1 MKWCDSASASAAR
14 VIRIYKSGVN
24 WALGESSGETL
35 SLTISKEAAFNDDTN
50 KRTLNVNKV
59 C

>member
-1 MKWCDSASASAAR
+1 MKCCDSASVSTAR
-14 VIRIYKSGVN
+14 VMWMYKGDVN
-24 WALGESSGETL
+24 WALGENSEETL
-35 SLTISKEAAFNDDTN
+35 SLTISTEAAFNDDTN

>member
-14 VIRIYKSGVN
+14 VIWIYKSGVN
-24 WALGESSGETL
+24 WALGENSEETL
-35 SLTISKEAAFNDDTN
+35 SLTISTEAAFNDDTN
-50 KRTLNVNKV
+50 KITLNLNKV